1 MLNKEQVQWYFEETY
16 IDYWETITNFLN
28 NEWESKQSLADDIKN
43 QTKNRSY
50 KLVDIIQ
57 IALMNAAKK

>member
-1 MLNKEQVQWYFEETY
+1 MPRLNKEQVQWYFEETY

-43 QTKNRSY
+43 QTKDIRY
-50 KLVDIIQ
+50 KKIGDKQ
-57 IALMNAAKK
+57 

>member
-1 MLNKEQVQWYFEETY
+1 MKRVTKEQVQWYFEETY

-43 QTKNRSY
+43 QTKDIRY
-50 KLVDIIQ
+50 KKIGNKQ
-57 IALMNAAKK
+57 

>member
-28 NEWESKQSLADDIKN
+28 NEWESKKVLVDDIKK
-43 QTKNRSY
+43 QTKDIRY
-50 KLVDIIQ
+50 KKIGD
-57 IALMNAAKK
+57 K

>member
-43 QTKNRSY
+43 QTKDIRY
-50 KLVDIIQ
+50 KKIGDKQ
-57 IALMNAAKK
+57 

>member
-1 MLNKEQVQWYFEETY
+1 MTRLNKEQVQWYFEETY

-43 QTKNRSY
+43 QTKDIRY
-50 KLVDIIQ
+50 KKIGDKQ
-57 IALMNAAKK
+57 

>member
-28 NEWESKQSLADDIKN
+28 NEGESKKVLVDDIKK
-43 QTKNRSY
+43 QTKDKRY
-50 KLVDIIQ
+50 KKIGD
-57 IALMNAAKK
+57 K